1 MKERIVRIFDE
12 HARLQ
17 REFLKHDSE
26 TLARVAAVILLA
38 FRKGRTVFFFGNG
51 GSAADAQHLA
61 AEFVNRFRLDRR
73 ALPALALNVDTS
85 VLTSIANDSG
95 YDRIFARQIEA
106 FGRPDDV
113 AVGLSTSGASPNVIA
128 GIRQARNQGLVTVG
142 FSGGGGDGDALQR
155 ETDHCIVVPSKTTAR
170 IQEMHILAGHAICD
184 IVEQDLVHP
193 THETR

>member
-17 REFLKHDSE
+17 REFLKHNTE
-26 TLARVAAVILLA
+26 MLARVAEVLIQA
-38 FRKGRTVFFFGNG
+38 FHKRRTAYFFGNG

-85 VLTSIANDSG
+85 VLTSIANDFS
-95 YDRIFARQIEA
+95 YDRVFARQIEA
-106 FGRPDDV
+106 FGRADDV
-113 AVGLSTSGASPNVIA
+113 AVGLSTSGASPNVIE
-128 GIRQARNQGLVTVG
+128 GIRLARQQGLVTVG
-142 FSGGGGDGDALQR
+142 FSGGDGGALLR

>member
-1 MKERIVRIFDE
+1 MKERIIRIFDE

-17 REFLKHDSE
+17 REFLKHNTE
-26 TLARVAAVILLA
+26 MLARVAKVLIQA
-38 FRKGRTVFFFGNG
+38 FRKGRTVYFFGNG

-85 VLTSIANDSG
+85 VLTSIANDFS
-95 YDRIFARQIEA
+95 YDRVFARQIEA
-106 FGRPDDV
+106 FGRADDV

-128 GIRQARNQGLVTVG
+128 GIRLARQQGLVTVG
-142 FSGGGGDGDALQR
+142 FSGGDGGVLLR

-170 IQEMHILAGHAICD
+170 IQEMHILAAHTICD

>member
-17 REFLKHDSE
+17 KEFLKHNTGVLE
-26 TLARVAAVILLA
+26 QVAEELLHA

-85 VLTSIANDSG
+85 VLTSIANDFG
-95 YDRIFARQIEA
+95 YDRVFARQIEA
-106 FGRPDDV
+106 FGRADDV
-113 AVGLSTSGASPNVIA
+113 AVGISTSGASPNVIE
-128 GIRQARNQGLVTVG
+128 GIRLARKQGLVTVG
-142 FSGGGGDGDALQR
+142 FSGGDGGALLR
-155 ETDHCIVVPSKTTAR
+155 ETDHCVVVPSKTAAR
-170 IQEMHILAGHAICD
+170 VQELHIIAGHAICD
-184 IVEQDLVHP
+184 IVEQEIVHP

>member
-17 REFLKHDSE
+17 KEFLKHNTE
-26 TLARVAAVILLA
+26 MLAQVAEALLVA
-38 FRKGRTVFFFGNG
+38 FRKGRTVYFFGNG

-85 VLTSIANDSG
+85 VLTSIANDFG
-95 YDRIFARQIEA
+95 YDRVFARQIEA

-113 AVGLSTSGASPNVIA
+113 AVGISTSGASPNVIEGVRLA
-128 GIRQARNQGLVTVG
+128 RQQGLVTIG
-142 FSGGGGDGDALQR
+142 FSGGDGGALLR
-155 ETDHCIVVPSKTTAR
+155 ETDHCIVVPSKATAR
-170 IQEMHILAGHAICD
+170 VQELHIIAGHAICD
-184 IVEQDLVHP
+184 IVEQEFVHP

>member
-17 REFLKHDSE
+17 REFLKHNTE
-26 TLARVAAVILLA
+26 MLARVAEVLIQA
-38 FRKGRTVFFFGNG
+38 FHKGRTAYFFGNG

-85 VLTSIANDSG
+85 VLTSIANDFG
-95 YDRIFARQIEA
+95 YDRVFARQIEA
-106 FGRPDDV
+106 FGHADDV
-113 AVGLSTSGASPNVIA
+113 AVGLSTSGASPNVIE
-128 GIRQARNQGLVTVG
+128 GIRLARQQGLVTVG
-142 FSGGGGDGDALQR
+142 FSGGDGGALLR

-170 IQEMHILAGHAICD
+170 IQEIHILAGHAICD

>member
-17 REFLKHDSE
+17 KEFLKHNTE
-26 TLARVAAVILLA
+26 MLAQVAEVLIQA
-38 FRKGRTVFFFGNG
+38 FRKGRTAYFFGNG

-73 ALPALALNVDTS
+73 ALPALALSVDTS
-85 VLTSIANDSG
+85 VLTSIANDLG
-95 YDRIFARQIEA
+95 YDRVFARQIEA
-106 FGRPDDV
+106 FGRADDV

-128 GIRQARNQGLVTVG
+128 GIRLARQQGLVTVG
-142 FSGGGGDGDALQR
+142 FSGGDGGALLR

>member
-17 REFLKHDSE
+17 KEFLKHNTE
-26 TLARVAAVILLA
+26 MLERVAEVLLQA
-38 FRKGRTVFFFGNG
+38 FRKGRTVYFFGNG

-85 VLTSIANDSG
+85 VLTSIANDIG
-95 YDRIFARQIEA
+95 YDRVFARQIEA

-113 AVGLSTSGASPNVIA
+113 AVGLSTSGVSPNVIE
-128 GIRQARNQGLVTVG
+128 GIRLARRQGLVTVG
-142 FSGGGGDGDALQR
+142 FSGGDGGALLR
-155 ETDHCIVVPSKTTAR
+155 ETDYCLVVPSKTTAR
-170 IQEMHILAGHAICD
+170 IQEFHIIAGHAICD

>member
-12 HARLQ
+12 HYRLQ
-17 REFLKHDSE
+17 REFLKHNTE
-26 TLARVAAVILLA
+26 MLAQVAEVLLGA

-61 AEFVNRFRLDRR
+61 AEFVNRFRLERR
-73 ALPALALNVDTS
+73 ALPALALTVDTS
-85 VLTSIANDSG
+85 VLTSIANDSSF
-95 YDRIFARQIEA
+95 DRVFARQIEA

-128 GIRQARNQGLVTVG
+128 GVRQARQQGLVTVG
-142 FSGGGGDGDALQR
+142 FSGGDGGALLR
-155 ETDHCIVVPSKTTAR
+155 EVDHCLVVPSKTAAR
-170 IQEMHILAGHAICD
+170 VQELHIIAGHVVCD
-184 IVEQDLVHP
+184 IVEQEFVHP

>member
-1 MKERIVRIFDE
+1 MKERIIRIFDE

-17 REFLKHDSE
+17 KEFLKHNTE
-26 TLARVAAVILLA
+26 MLIRVAEVLLQA
-38 FRKGRTVFFFGNG
+38 FRKGRTVYFFGNG

-85 VLTSIANDSG
+85 VLTSIANDFG
-95 YDRIFARQIEA
+95 YDRVFARQIEA

-113 AVGLSTSGASPNVIA
+113 AVGLSTSGASPNVIE
-128 GIRQARNQGLVTVG
+128 GIRLARQQGLVTVG
-142 FSGGGGDGDALQR
+142 FSGGDGGALQR

-170 IQEMHILAGHAICD
+170 IQEMHIIAGHAICD
-184 IVEQDLVHP
+184 IVEQDFVHP
-193 THETR
+193 TRETR

>member
-17 REFLKHDSE
+17 REFLKHNTE
-26 TLARVAAVILLA
+26 VLARVAEVLLQA

-85 VLTSIANDSG
+85 VLTSIANDFG
-95 YDRIFARQIEA
+95 YDRVFARQIEA

-113 AVGLSTSGASPNVIA
+113 AVGLSTSGASPNVIE
-128 GIRQARNQGLVTVG
+128 GIRLARQQGLVTVG
-142 FSGGGGDGDALQR
+142 FSGGDGGALLR

-170 IQEMHILAGHAICD
+170 VQEMHILAGHAICD
-184 IVEQDLVHP
+184 IVEQEFVHP

>member
-17 REFLKHDSE
+17 REFLKHNTE
-26 TLARVAAVILLA
+26 MLVRVAEVLLLA
-38 FRKGRTVFFFGNG
+38 FRKGRTVYFFGNG
-51 GSAADAQHLA
+51 GSAADSQHLA

-73 ALPALALNVDTS
+73 ALPALALTVDTS

-95 YDRIFARQIEA
+95 YDRVFARQIEA

-113 AVGLSTSGASPNVIA
+113 AVGLSTSGASTNVIE
-128 GIRQARNQGLVTVG
+128 GIRLARRQGLVTVG
-142 FSGGGGDGDALQR
+142 FSGGDGGALLR
-155 ETDHCIVVPSKTTAR
+155 ETDHCLVVPSKTAAR
-170 IQEMHILAGHAICD
+170 VQELHIIAGHAVCD
-184 IVEQDLVHP
+184 LVEQDLAHP

>member
-12 HARLQ
+12 HSRLQ
-17 REFLKHDSE
+17 REFLKHDTE
-26 TLARVAAVILLA
+26 MLVRVAEVLLNA

-73 ALPALALNVDTS
+73 ALPALALTVDTS
-85 VLTSIANDSG
+85 VLTSIANDFG
-95 YDRIFARQIEA
+95 YERVFARQIEA

-128 GIRQARNQGLVTVG
+128 GVRLARQQGLVTVG
-142 FSGGGGDGDALQR
+142 FSGGDGGALLR

-170 IQEMHILAGHAICD
+170 VQEMHIIAGHAICD
-184 IVEQDLVHP
+184 IVEQELVHP

>member
-1 MKERIVRIFDE
+1 MKERIIRIFDE
-12 HARLQ
+12 HTRLQ
-17 REFLKHDSE
+17 REFLKHNTE
-26 TLARVAAVILLA
+26 ALERVAEVLIQA
-38 FRKGRTVFFFGNG
+38 FRKGRTAYFFGNG

-85 VLTSIANDSG
+85 VLTSIANDLG
-95 YDRIFARQIEA
+95 YDRVFARQIEA
-106 FGRPDDV
+106 FGRADDV

-128 GIRQARNQGLVTVG
+128 GIRLARQHGLVTVG
-142 FSGGGGDGDALQR
+142 FSGGDGGALLR
-155 ETDHCIVVPSKTTAR
+155 ETDHCIVVPSKSTAR

-193 THETR
+193 SHETR